1 MINRQQALQYLN
13 ETIENK
19 NIIKHML
26 AAEAM
31 MRALALECKGRSAK
45 GEGGE
50 KIDEDEWA
58 MTGLLHDGDYI
69 PSVPPEKQ
77 GIAVA
82 DMLKAKGYEI
92 PENVAHAM
100 AAHNWH
106 NTGVEPTTKMDWTIF
121 CGDSLTG
128 LIVAS
133 VLVLPTKK
141 LGDVTVENILNR
153 YKEKGFAKGTRRED
167 IMMCEEKLG
176 ISLEEFVKMTLQAM
190 QGISRELGL

>member
-1 MINRQQALQYLN
+1 MITREQALRFLN

-50 KIDEDEWA
+50 KIDEDEWG
-58 MTGLLHDGDYI
+58 MVGLLHDGDYI

-77 GIAVA
+77 GIAVV

-92 PENVAHAM
+92 PDNVVHAM
-100 AAHNWH
+100 ASHNH
-106 NTGVEPTTKMDWTIF
+106 MTGFHPVSKMDWAIY

-133 VLVLPTKK
+133 VLVLPSRKIA
-141 LGDVTVENILNR
+141 DVTPENILNR

-167 IMMCEEKLG
+167 IIMCEEKLDL
-176 ISLEEFVKMTLQAM
+176 SLNEFVKLTLKSM
-190 QGISRELGL
+190 QEISNELGL